1 MKKYEIIKN
10 KTDDYTLKYKDKEF
24 NFHTDINIIRK
35 LQGANKT
42 ARLKMLKDLS
52 SEGISLKAFTIEEK
66 KDGKTYM
73 DNTNKA
79 ELEQAYINDEIA
91 LVFDNICKDN
101 FKLGL
106 TELIND
112 IGLETS
118 EEIETFSRELAEAL
132 TGKNP
137 S

>member
-1 MKKYEIIKN
+1 MKKYEITKN

-24 NFHTDINIIRK
+24 SFHTDINIIRK